1 MYFTRSSMGSSQQ
14 FSLRWNNYLKH
25 ITCAFDTLRTEE
37 DLVDVT
43 LSCEGKRIRAH
54 KMLLSA
60 CSTYFRDLFK
70 ENPCQHPVII
80 FRNVKFDDLAALVD
94 FMYQGEVNVVQEQL
108 ASFLTTAEL
117 LAVQGLTDGTGK
129 DNDSLVEDEM
139 EIPNEPE
146 IQLQNTSSKSMDS
159 KRNKSPSSPLPYH
172 AVDLQPD
179 APPSKRRKCRENAN
193 ANANANANTNTEKA
207 AGNALAGKD
216 SENKTSENQTS
227 TGSDPVEIIPLMPNL
242 KLEMPEYLVQDG
254 SSCSYE
260 DQSLGDSSLNKIGIE
275 DTSST
280 TPDHDQKPDISQTF
294 YSSSQSTSDNLDLKH
309 QSTDVGHLL
318 SKPGTS
324 GERLTQE
331 AVQDSRT
338 VVIEQPS
345 HSCKLCGKTF
355 WNRDS
360 MYKHMNMHK
369 GTTQCPVCHK
379 VLSRTTHMKRHLK
392 NRHGWLGMGTTAAA
406 AAAVA
411 NAAAAAA
418 AAATVG
424 GNASVSS
431 AGSATATATAAA
443 TASAATTAVATT
455 NATAASI
462 VPGCPVDA
470 SAATPAPHPPT
481 PISVSSA
488 AIARQNAGSPTDGL
502 EPNATYTTIRIRES
516 SVERITSSPIP

>member
-309 QSTDVGHLL
+309 QSTDVGKKYNRHLL

-331 AVQDSRT
+331 AVQGGITYVSGQPHSLSKANGHGKVCVHCKQRGMVTSRG
-338 VVIEQPS
+338 
-345 HSCKLCGKTF
+345 KLRQTRFKCWPCNACLCRWPCF
-355 WNRDS
+355 VDF
-360 MYKHMNMHK
+360 HK
-369 GTTQCPVCHK
+369 M
-379 VLSRTTHMKRHLK
+379 R
-392 NRHGWLGMGTTAAA
+392 A
-406 AAAVA
+406 
-411 NAAAAAA
+411 
-418 AAATVG
+418 
-424 GNASVSS
+424 
-431 AGSATATATAAA
+431 
-443 TASAATTAVATT
+443 
-455 NATAASI
+455 I
-462 VPGCPVDA
+462 
-470 SAATPAPHPPT
+470 PHIPP
-481 PISVSSA
+481 P
-488 AIARQNAGSPTDGL
+488 
-502 EPNATYTTIRIRES
+502 
-516 SVERITSSPIP
+516 

>member
-331 AVQDSRT
+331 AVQEYTRAGDTAGGGGGSGGPGTADLVSDDDYGQSTDTELLFRCRICWKGFKHPMSLTLHKDLHTGQTRCPICQRIFSRSYDMKAHLLR
-338 VVIEQPS
+338 I
-345 HSCKLCGKTF
+345 HKCTF
-355 WNRDS
+355 S
-360 MYKHMNMHK
+360 
-369 GTTQCPVCHK
+369 
-379 VLSRTTHMKRHLK
+379 
-392 NRHGWLGMGTTAAA
+392 
-406 AAAVA
+406 
-411 NAAAAAA
+411 
-418 AAATVG
+418 
-424 GNASVSS
+424 
-431 AGSATATATAAA
+431 
-443 TASAATTAVATT
+443 
-455 NATAASI
+455 
-462 VPGCPVDA
+462 VDA
-470 SAATPAPHPPT
+470 KLNF
-481 PISVSSA
+481 
-488 AIARQNAGSPTDGL
+488 RN
-502 EPNATYTTIRIRES
+502 
-516 SVERITSSPIP
+516 

>member
-1 MYFTRSSMGSSQQ
+1 MGSSQQ

-129 DNDSLVEDEM
+129 DNDSLVGDDI

-146 IQLQNTSSKSMDS
+146 IQLQNASSKTTTDN
-159 KRNKSPSSPLPYH
+159 KRNKSPSSPMPYH

-193 ANANANANTNTEKA
+193 ISAEKSVS
-207 AGNALAGKD
+207 NALSAKD
-216 SENKTSENQTS
+216 SENKASENQTT

-260 DQSLGDSSLNKIGIE
+260 EQSLGDSSLNKIGIE
-275 DTSST
+275 DTSSN
-280 TPDHDQKPDISQTF
+280 TPDQDQKLDISQTF
-294 YSSSQSTSDNLDLKH
+294 YSSNQSTSDSLDLKH
-309 QSTDVGHLL
+309 QTADVGHLL
-318 SKPGTS
+318 SKPSTS

-331 AVQDSRT
+331 AVQDFEHDT
-338 VVIEQPS
+338 
-345 HSCKLCGKTF
+345 
-355 WNRDS
+355 
-360 MYKHMNMHK
+360 
-369 GTTQCPVCHK
+369 
-379 VLSRTTHMKRHLK
+379 
-392 NRHGWLGMGTTAAA
+392 
-406 AAAVA
+406 
-411 NAAAAAA
+411 
-418 AAATVG
+418 
-424 GNASVSS
+424 
-431 AGSATATATAAA
+431 
-443 TASAATTAVATT
+443 
-455 NATAASI
+455 
-462 VPGCPVDA
+462 
-470 SAATPAPHPPT
+470 T
-481 PISVSSA
+481 PIGNHHEYQQKHQQHQRYHHQQQKEKQHQQQLLSQQEEHRQGWRQEQ
-488 AIARQNAGSPTDGL
+488 RQNEQLRRKKDRGYKQIKRFKPLQDK
-502 EPNATYTTIRIRES
+502 NARYVCNVCGHTCNRADSLAHHRSIHRGDTICPICQVVFTRKYTMRCHML
-516 SVERITSSPIP
+516 SVHNAEQHEITRN

>member
-1 MYFTRSSMGSSQQ
+1 MGSSQQ

-25 ITCAFDTLRTEE
+25 ITCAFDTLRTDE

-129 DNDSLVEDEM
+129 DSDSVNEEDAD
-139 EIPNEPE
+139 IPNEPE
-146 IQLQNTSSKSMDS
+146 VQLKNPASKLPTSNHGSKSPAS
-159 KRNKSPSSPLPYH
+159 PRNFPTLDIQSET
-172 AVDLQPD
+172 
-179 APPSKRRKCRENAN
+179 PPNKRRKCRESSGA
-193 ANANANANTNTEKA
+193 NTEK
-207 AGNALAGKD
+207 G
-216 SENKTSENQTS
+216 S
-227 TGSDPVEIIPLMPNL
+227 TGNTVSAIKESERKNLDSNNTPSGDSVEIIPLMPNL
-242 KLEMPEYLVQDG
+242 KLEMPEYLEQDG

-260 DQSLGDSSLNKIGIE
+260 DQSAGE
-275 DTSST
+275 SST
-280 TPDHDQKPDISQTF
+280 NRIVLDETPSDILDHEQKPDISHSF
-294 YSSSQSTSDNLDLKH
+294 YSANQSTSDTSLDITH
-309 QSTDVGHLL
+309 QSADQGHLL
-318 SKPGTS
+318 SKPSTS
-324 GERLTQE
+324 GERLSQE

-345 HSCKLCGKTF
+345 HSCKLCGKSF

-392 NRHGWLGMGTTAAA
+392 NRHGWP
-406 AAAVA
+406 
-411 NAAAAAA
+411 
-418 AAATVG
+418 
-424 GNASVSS
+424 
-431 AGSATATATAAA
+431 GSGAPPEPIRTSTPLP
-443 TASAATTAVATT
+443 ASAIASR
-455 NATAASI
+455 NAT
-462 VPGCPVDA
+462 
-470 SAATPAPHPPT
+470 
-481 PISVSSA
+481 SVEA
-488 AIARQNAGSPTDGL
+488 NT
-502 EPNATYTTIRIRES
+502 TFTTIRIRES